1 MPPLDKNKKPHQAAR
16 PQANLAEHGHPHQF
30 ISTRTLA
37 QLAGIAARIARRI
50 AAGALAGR
58 LWRGAR
64 LEVRQVPG
72 RGGAGGRQYEIN
84 VASLPARLYVKWR
97 QQQPGA
103 ELCAQV
109 AEHIARLEQDHRAG
123 ERRIRERFINTPW
136 TNEEREAKHA
146 AFSRLPTPTQQKAM
160 LRFEAVHFFH
170 SLTGIVESEAEH
182 YDVAA
187 REVGKSPSSIREW
200 VGLCRGLDRGDWLVA
215 LAPKHKGYLLATEIS
230 SDARDYIFS
239 EYFKLTKPSLKPI
252 YRRAEKM
259 APERGWTLPS
269 YATVSRLVKAE
280 PHSCHVLMRKGKEA
294 FERLFPAQQR
304 DYSTL
309 RLHEIWC
316 CDGRKA
322 DVFCRWED
330 GTVSRPIVIAWLEV
344 RSRVLLSYVIA
355 RSESEASIRLA
366 FKAAVEKCRG
376 AIPGNALLDNSRA
389 FGSKGL
395 SGGAPTR
402 FRFTVREDD
411 VLGIFTLMGIAIIW
425 ALPYSGRSKPIES
438 FFRQFAEAEKRFS
451 GAYCGNAPGV
461 KPENCDS
468 KNAVPIDQY
477 RRMIEETLA
486 EYHARPHRG
495 DSMGD
500 CTPLEVYEALL
511 PQCAPRQATREQLRL
526 CLLAAERVRLAQG
539 DGAVTVLGNRYWSP
553 RLAQLPRDRDYLV
566 RYNSEDAAEPI
577 ALFEGATFHC
587 EAPIQGR
594 HGFRDA
600 EAAKSNARAKR
611 HFLKSQKQQDAARHE
626 MRKARAWSKGR
637 DVPDAL
643 QAEVAELILPAL
655 PAPKVVTPLRPEQDY
670 RQPAELKPVSEE
682 LREEVLQI
690 IRAHDLKKI
699 QDGG

>member
-1 MPPLDKNKKPHQAAR
+1 MPPLDKNKKPHQAAPPR
-16 PQANLAEHGHPHQF
+16 ANLAEHGHLHQF

-84 VASLPARLYVKWR
+84 VASLPARLYVRWS

-103 ELCAQV
+103 ELRAQV
-109 AEHIARLEQDHRAG
+109 AEHVARIEEDGRAG
-123 ERRIRERFINTPW
+123 ERRIRERIHTPW
-136 TNEEREAKHA
+136 TQEEREAKHA
-146 AFSRLPTPTQQKAM
+146 AFSRLPTPTQQKA
-160 LRFEAVHFFH
+160 RFRFDAVHFFH
-170 SLTGIVESEAEH
+170 SLTGIVDSEAEH
-182 YDVAA
+182 YETTA
-187 REVGKSPSSIREW
+187 RATGVSPSTIHEW
-200 VGLCRGLDRGDWLVA
+200 VALCRGLDGGDWLVA
-215 LAPKHKGYLLATEIS
+215 LAGKHKGYLLAAEIS
-230 SDARDYIFS
+230 SDARNYIFS

-252 YRRAEKM
+252 YRRAQKM

-269 YATVSRLVKAE
+269 YATVKRLVAAE
-280 PHSCHVLMRKGKEA
+280 PHSYRVLMREGKEA
-294 FERLFPAQQR
+294 FERLYPAQQR

-309 RLHEIWC
+309 KLMCIWC

-344 RSRVLLSYVIA
+344 RSRVILSYLIA
-355 RSESEASIRLA
+355 RSESGTSIRLA
-366 FKAAVEKCRG
+366 FKAAIEKCHG
-376 AIPGNALLDNSRA
+376 AIPESVLLDNSRA
-389 FGSKGL
+389 FASKLL
-395 SGGAPTR
+395 SGGAPNR
-402 FRFTVREDD
+402 FRFKRNEEDP
-411 VLGIFTLMGIAIIW
+411 LGIFTLMKIEIIW

-438 FFRQFAEAEKRFS
+438 FFRQFAEAEKRFD
-451 GAYCGNAPGV
+451 GAYCGNTPDA
-461 KPENCDS
+461 KPEDCDP

-495 DSMGD
+495 DSMENR
-500 CTPLEVYEALL
+500 TPLEVYEALL

-539 DGAVTVLGNRYWSP
+539 DGAATVLGNRYWSP
-553 RLAQLPRDRDYLV
+553 RLAQLPRDRDYV
-566 RYNSEDAAEPI
+566 ARYNPEDAAEPI

-626 MRKARAWSKGR
+626 MRKARAWSKGP

-655 PAPKVVTPLRPEQDY
+655 PSPKVVTPLRPEQDY
-670 RQPAELKPVSEE
+670 RQPAEFKPVSEA
-682 LREEVLQI
+682 LREEVSKLI
-690 IRAHDLKKI
+690 LEHDLKKI